1 MGPSLWL
8 WNLRKFVSST
18 EDPQKWSCPGCRLCP
33 ATASL
38 PADSASGT
46 DSLKFKALYY
56 SEKSFYWL
64 QNLASDIFFI
74 PKTENCSHGLR
85 IGLIFAMPM
94 IAREENFVNV
104 LRDKCP
110 GFWVLCP
117 SLNEFILAWVK
128 VTNEGC
134 TKRNVLQHFSPFIS
148 YFMLSVT

>member
-1 MGPSLWL
+1 
-8 WNLRKFVSST
+8 
-18 EDPQKWSCPGCRLCP
+18 
-33 ATASL
+33 
-38 PADSASGT
+38 
-46 DSLKFKALYY
+46 
-56 SEKSFYWL
+56 
-64 QNLASDIFFI
+64 
-74 PKTENCSHGLR
+74 
-85 IGLIFAMPM
+85 MPM

-117 SLNEFILAWVK
+117 SFNEFILAWVK